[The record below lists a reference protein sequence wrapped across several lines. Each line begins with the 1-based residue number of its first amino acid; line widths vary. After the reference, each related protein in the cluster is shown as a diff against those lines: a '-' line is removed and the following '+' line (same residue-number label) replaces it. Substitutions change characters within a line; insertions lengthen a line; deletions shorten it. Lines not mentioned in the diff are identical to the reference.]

1 MAEYSVDTRSSVPT
15 LIRWDSPDIYT
26 FDPTVEGEWRL
37 SPGKASMLWGEG
49 DFVWYDD
56 ISNKEAEKYMELIRR
71 SVKAGKA

>member
-1 MAEYSVDTRSSVPT
+1 MAEYSVDTRFSVPT

-49 DFVWYDD
+49 DFV
-56 ISNKEAEKYMELIRR
+56 
-71 SVKAGKA
+71 